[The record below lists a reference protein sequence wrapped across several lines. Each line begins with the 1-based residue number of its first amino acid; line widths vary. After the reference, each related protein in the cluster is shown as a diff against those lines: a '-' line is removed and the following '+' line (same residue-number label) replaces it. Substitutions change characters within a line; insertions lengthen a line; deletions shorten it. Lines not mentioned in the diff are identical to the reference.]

1 MLNLKQISHSAKGC
15 GTMFSIVMGLVICA
29 AIGSIIAAEV
39 SVE

>member
-1 MLNLKQISHSAKGC
+1 MLNLKQICDSAKGC
-15 GTMFSIVMGLVICA
+15 KAMFSIVMGLVICA